1 MATGLTASVPGNRA
15 AKTINRAR
23 ALDTT
28 RPPRT
33 VATVPTA
40 SAPTKPREGS
50 SARHPRA
57 RVGTNLTVNAKT
69 GNRARARP
77 TQPGR
82 RARVR
87 DRPYRE
93 RTQRLESRARAALT
107 QPGRRARVGTG
118 LTASAKT
125 INRARVVPIQPDLP
139 VQEVT
144 NHRRLVISA
153 TAAGSPAI
161 QKLAA
166 ATKGGGITAREPQG
180 KTAALRAKTQAAV
193 TAVIPT
199 QASAGEN

>member
-1 MATGLTASVPGNRA
+1 MATGLTASVPTGNRA
-15 AKTINRAR
+15 RQ
-23 ALDTT
+23 ALI
-28 RPPRT
+28 RGR
-33 VATVPTA
+33 
-40 SAPTKPREGS
+40 
-50 SARHPRA
+50 RA
-57 RVGTNLTVNAKT
+57 RVETNLTVNAKT
-69 GNRARARP
+69 GNRARAAL

-82 RARVR
+82 RARVATGLTASAKIISR
-87 DRPYRE
+87 ARVVPIQADRRARVE
-93 RTQRLESRARAALT
+93 TNLTVNAKTGNRARAALT